1 MKPGDHVVADTVLEV
16 RDLRVHFPLD
26 EGLLKA
32 VDGVDF
38 DVTKGRTLG
47 LVGESGCGKSVT
59 SQAIL
64 RIVPRPGIT
73 SGRVHLF
80 RGGNGATE
88 RVDIDSM
95 DDEGEEIR
103 AIRGKDIAMIFQEPM
118 TCFSPYY
125 TMGNQL
131 MEAILLHRTPDKA
144 AARELAVAMLK
155 EVGIADP
162 EKTIDGYPH
171 EFSGGMRQ
179 RVMIAMA
186 LSCNPSLLIADE
198 PTTALDVTIQ
208 AQVLELMKRLQA
220 EFGMAI
226 LYITHDM
233 GVIAEMCEEVAV
245 MYLGKIVESAA
256 AVPLFE
262 EPLHPYTRGLL
273 RSIPKIDARQRER
286 LQSIEGVV
294 PLPLDPPPRCGFC
307 DRCVSAMPG
316 LCDSFDVPMVEV
328 KPRHSVRCFLYPEVV
343 AARLPR
349 AEA

>member
-1 MKPGDHVVADTVLEV
+1 MSGEERMMGMMEGNVLEV

-38 DVTKGRTLG
+38 TLRKGRTLG

-59 SQAIL
+59 SQAVMRL
-64 RIVPRPGIT
+64 VPQPGVT
-73 SGRVHLF
+73 SGLIRMGDVDL
-80 RGGNGATE
+80 GAL
-88 RVDIDSM
+88 DAD
-95 DDEGEEIR
+95 GKEIR
-103 AIRGKDIAMIFQEPM
+103 AIRGRDIAMIFQEPM

-131 MEAILLHRTPDKA
+131 MEAILLHRTPDRE
-144 AARELAVAMLK
+144 AARDIAVDMLRK
-155 EVGIADP
+155 VGIADP
-162 EKTIDGYPH
+162 RKTIDGFPH

-186 LSCNPSLLIADE
+186 LSCNPGLLIADE

-245 MYLGKIVESAA
+245 MYLGRVVEHSAV
-256 AVPLFE
+256 VPLFE

-294 PLPLDPPPRCGFC
+294 PIPLDPPPRCGFS
-307 DRCVSAMPG
+307 DRCESAIPG

-328 KPRHSVRCFLYPEVV
+328 RPQHSVRCFLYRQVI
-343 AARLPR
+343 
-349 AEA
+349 EAHERRGKE